1 MRPECAFIEHHP
13 YTVHAA
19 AEHSSKC
26 TKSCNVSTRL
36 LGGLQTLFVS
46 VPVLS
51 LFFTLVWDLIQ
62 MNRTQVQCQA
72 VMFVRNR
79 WEVCVC
85 VWLASDAHL
94 IMACP
99 FLPVPPGCQDPW
111 QNEATQMLWSKWCGY
126 VCLLLYWCQRSRLVL
141 SLHFGLIWLENILP
155 ALTVAEERLADLQ
168 GFYGPADKIYN
179 KI

>member
-1 MRPECAFIEHHP
+1 MRPECVFIENHLH
-13 YTVHAA
+13 TVRAA
-19 AEHSSKC
+19 AEHYSEC
-26 TKSCNVSTRL
+26 AGAATFHLTRL

-79 WEVCVC
+79 REVCVC
-85 VWLASDAHL
+85 VRLASDAHL

-99 FLPVPPGCQDPW
+99 FLPLPPGCQDPW
-111 QNEATQMLWSKWCGY
+111 QNEATQTL
-126 VCLLLYWCQRSRLVL
+126 
-141 SLHFGLIWLENILP
+141 
-155 ALTVAEERLADLQ
+155 
-168 GFYGPADKIYN
+168 
-179 KI
+179 